1 MQEGSKK
8 WQGRLDSTQVAS
20 TPRRTRSKSSCHL
33 ALLSTANDDAWISRS
48 LHALQR
54 LLPKSSVAR
63 LSGILHPVESG
74 TDAVQVRAALIRIRT
89 FLCVNGGPVFPECST
104 DAVKE
109 LLGSQCARA
118 LNHFPRHYDQQMKQ
132 EETSTT
138 STPEYIVCRRGG
150 TLGNPVVTTLEYRVL
165 FAIWNEP
172 GKAGMQ
178 KWSRF
183 RLKIS
188 VDPDWSGGPV
198 TKTSP
203 HAQSFFKSSGVCMG
217 HTWPP

>member
-1 MQEGSKK
+1 MLPRMPCPLYTMQEGSKK
-8 WQGRLDSTQVAS
+8 WQGRLDSMQVAS

-54 LLPKSSVAR
+54 LPPKSSVAR

-138 STPEYIVCRRGG
+138 STPEYISVGEVAPWTTPLLLLWSTEYYLQYGMSLERLECRNG
-150 TLGNPVVTTLEYRVL
+150 VD
-165 FAIWNEP
+165 
-172 GKAGMQ
+172 
-178 KWSRF
+178 
-183 RLKIS
+183 S
-188 VDPDWSGGPV
+188 V
-198 TKTSP
+198 
-203 HAQSFFKSSGVCMG
+203 
-217 HTWPP
+217 